1 MRSLPLA
8 LAALLVLGSFSSVA
22 AAEPAPK
29 IEVTARRLF
38 QAHADSVITVR
49 ATVALT
55 MSAGDSPSQSRD
67 QTVEEFGTVIT
78 ADGLVVVAA
87 SAIDPATAADG
98 RTVNMRGNQV
108 KLSVTSEVK
117 EARFIMP
124 DGSEIPAVVVY
135 KDRDLNLAYLRPEA
149 GAEEAKDAK
158 FVPIV
163 LSATQKLGV
172 MDEVVVLSRLDKAMG
187 RTACVECDYVRA
199 VLETPRAYYSIHI
212 STAGLPVFGNSGH
225 FAGIITTRFGSAG
238 DNGGIS
244 MSPVV
249 LPASEVVKS
258 IEQAKA
264 KPAVVPAAKPPE
276 AQK

>member
-8 LAALLVLGSFSSVA
+8 LAALLAFGSFSPA
-22 AAEPAPK
+22 AAADPAPK
-29 IEVTARRLF
+29 IEETARRLF
-38 QAHADSVITVR
+38 KAHADSVITVR

-55 MSAGDSPSQSRD
+55 MAAGDSPSQSRD
-67 QTVEEFGTVIT
+67 QTVEEFGTVVT

-87 SAIDPATAADG
+87 SSIDPATAADG
-98 RTVNMRGNQV
+98 RTVNMRGSQV
-108 KLSVTSEVK
+108 KLTVTSEVK
-117 EARFIMP
+117 EARFILP

-135 KDRDLNLAYLRPEA
+135 KDRDLNLAYLRPEP

-172 MDEVVVLSRLDKAMG
+172 LDEVVVLSRLDKAMG
-187 RTACVECDYVRA
+187 RTACVECDAVRA
-199 VLETPRAYYSIHI
+199 ILEKPRAYYSIHI
-212 STAGLPVFGNSGH
+212 STTGLPIFGNTGN
-225 FAGIITTRFGSAG
+225 FAGFITTRFGSAS

-249 LPASEVVKS
+249 LPAAEVVKS
-258 IEQAKA
+258 IEQAKT
-264 KPAVVPAAKPPE
+264 KPAVAPTAKPVE
-276 AQK
+276 AKK

>member
-1 MRSLPLA
+1 MTLLRLAAASFLA
-8 LAALLVLGSFSSVA
+8 LGASAAF
-22 AAEPAPK
+22 AAESAPK
-29 IEVTARRLF
+29 IEETARRLF
-38 QAHADSVITVR
+38 KAHADSVITVR

-67 QTVEEFGTVIT
+67 QAVEEFGTVVT

-98 RTVNMRGNQV
+98 RTVNMRGSQV

-117 EARFIMP
+117 EARLIMP
-124 DGSEIPAVVVY
+124 DGAEIPATVVF
-135 KDRDLNLAYLRPEA
+135 KDRDLNLAYLAPEA

-158 FVPIV
+158 FTPIDPT
-163 LSATQKLGV
+163 STQPLGV
-172 MDEVVVLSRLDKAMG
+172 LDEVVVLSRLDKAMG
-187 RTACVECDYVRA
+187 RAACVECDAVRA
-199 VLETPRAYYSIHI
+199 TLEKPRAYYSIHI
-212 STAGLPVFGNSGH
+212 STTGLPVFGVSGR
-225 FAGIITTRFGSAG
+225 FAGLTTTRFGSAG

-258 IEQAKA
+258 IAQAKA
-264 KPAVVPAAKPPE
+264 KRASAPATKPVEAK
-276 AQK
+276 K